1 MEIVPY
7 ILDVLMF
14 TFAIYW
20 SAANAAA
27 KPGTKVFGLFR
38 YRETPGVAA
47 TVDDAARNRR
57 RVFQPQQPAPAPR
70 RPPTPGP
77 AATRPGP
84 AGRDSLRTPPTRR
97 LPGR

>member
-7 ILDVLMF
+7 ILDVLLF

-38 YRETPGVAA
+38 YRETPGVA
-47 TVDDAARNRR
+47 TTTDDTANNRR
-57 RVFQPQQPAPAPR
+57 RVFQPQQPAAAPR
-70 RPPTPGP
+70 RAPPPGP
-77 AATRPGP
+77 PPGRPGP
-84 AGRDSLRTPPTRR
+84 GSRDNLRTPPTRR